1 VLARALSGGNQQKLI
16 VGREMSSEPT
26 LLIAAHPTR
35 GVDVGAQAAIWSHIK
50 DARRKGLAVL
60 LISADLDELIG
71 LSDRIEVIL
80 RGRLVGSF
88 DPNDVTPD
96 RSRGGQVTKARLTS
110 LGLGIASAALALL
123 AAFVITSLVLLAAGD
138 PVGDVWG
145 QLLSWPE
152 MRNWANIINNASV
165 LYLSALAV
173 AVGFRMNL
181 FNIGVDGQYRVAAFT
196 AAVVAGE
203 AWLPGYLNTAL
214 AIVCAMA
221 VGAIWAGIAGVL
233 RATRG
238 VSEVIST
245 IMLNFIATGLV
256 AYLLRELAVREEG
269 SNQLGTK
276 EIPEGSR
283 IGGIPFGDFEIYG
296 FVVIAVLAGLA
307 FWFVLNRTRF
317 GFDLRATGRS
327 TTAAVASGIDVKR
340 MTIAAMMI
348 SGAVAGLVG
357 LPILFGDSYTYG
369 STFQSGLG
377 FAGIAIALL
386 GRNHPVG
393 IAFGALLF
401 AYLDEQSN
409 PLQILVGVSPDIVA
423 ITQGVIVLTVV
434 ISYEV
439 VRRYGVRLE
448 QREVARALASP
459 RTDQHEEANA

>member
-1 VLARALSGGNQQKLI
+1 MTRLSP
-16 VGREMSSEPT
+16 RR
-26 LLIAAHPTR
+26 LLLGVAAP
-35 GVDVGAQAAIWSHIK
+35 
-50 DARRKGLAVL
+50 
-60 LISADLDELIG
+60 
-71 LSDRIEVIL
+71 
-80 RGRLVGSF
+80 
-88 DPNDVTPD
+88 
-96 RSRGGQVTKARLTS
+96 
-110 LGLGIASAALALL
+110 ALALVV
-123 AAFVITSLVLLAAGD
+123 AFVVTSAILLALGD
-138 PVGDVWG
+138 PVGEVWSTI
-145 QLLSWPE
+145 LSSP
-152 MRNWANIINNASV
+152 RPRQFVQIINAATV
-165 LYLSALAV
+165 YYLSAVAV

>member
-1 VLARALSGGNQQKLI
+1 MISARM
-16 VGREMSSEPT
+16 MS
-26 LLIAAHPTR
+26 LLL
-35 GVDVGAQAAIWSHIK
+35 
-50 DARRKGLAVL
+50 GLA
-60 LISADLDELIG
+60 
-71 LSDRIEVIL
+71 
-80 RGRLVGSF
+80 
-88 DPNDVTPD
+88 
-96 RSRGGQVTKARLTS
+96 
-110 LGLGIASAALALL
+110 AALLALL
-123 AAFVITSLVLLAAGD
+123 AAFAITSVVLIAAGD
-138 PVGDVWG
+138 PVGEVWG

-152 MRNWANIINNASV
+152 QRNLANIINNATV
-165 LYLSALAV
+165 LYLSGLAV

-214 AIVCAMA
+214 AIICAMA
-221 VGAIWAGIAGVL
+221 VGALWAGIAGVL

-256 AYLLRELAVREEG
+256 AYLLRQVSVREEG
-269 SNQLGTK
+269 SNDIGTR

-283 IGGIPFGDFEIYG
+283 IGGLPFGDYQIYG
-296 FVVIAVLAGLA
+296 FILIAALAGFL

-317 GFDLRATGRS
+317 GFDLRTTGQS
-327 TTAAVASGIDVKR
+327 TTAAVASGINVKR

-348 SGAVAGLVG
+348 SGAIAGLVG

-386 GRNHPVG
+386 GRNNPIG
-393 IAFGALLF
+393 IALGALLF

-434 ISYEV
+434 ISYEL
-439 VRRYGVRLE
+439 VRRYRVRLE
-448 QREVARALASP
+448 QREVAKALAADRP
-459 RTDQHEEANA
+459 DKAEEVSA